1 MTPTSRGKA
10 KRYEDLDWYETP
22 RYYDAIYDVDTDLEA
37 AFLEAAHERHATPGR
52 GRRVLEPACG
62 SGRLLA
68 AMAERGW
75 RVRGFDLGGAMVRY
89 SRERLRS
96 AGLAGTVV
104 QDDMATFETPGTFD
118 LAHCLVS
125 TFKYLLSE
133 RDARSHL
140 RAVARALRPGGIYLL
155 GLHLSRYG
163 ASRKAHERWT
173 VERGG
178 AEVDCT
184 VTTWPPDKTRRRER
198 VEARMRVVESGEER
212 RSRTTWEFRTYDAAQ
227 VLRMLRAVPEFEHVE
242 TYDFH
247 YEIEEPQTL
256 SDRQFDT
263 ILVLKRRP

>member
-1 MTPTSRGKA
+1 MTPPTRGKA
-10 KRYEDLDWYETP
+10 QRYEDLDWYETP

-37 AFLEAAHERHATPGR
+37 AFLEAAHESHATPGR

-104 QDDMATFETPGTFD
+104 QDDMATFETPGAFD

-133 RDARSHL
+133 RDSRSHL

-184 VTTWPPDKTRRRER
+184 GFFRCFARARPCELPGARGGAPRRRLQAPSHQPRPEKGLG
-198 VEARMRVVESGEER
+198 APNGRMR
-212 RSRTTWEFRTYDAAQ
+212 A
-227 VLRMLRAVPEFEHVE
+227 P
-242 TYDFH
+242 
-247 YEIEEPQTL
+247 
-256 SDRQFDT
+256 
-263 ILVLKRRP
+263 

>member
-1 MTPTSRGKA
+1 MTSRAQRQAG
-10 KRYEDLDWYETP
+10 RYEDFDWYEAP
-22 RYYDAIYDVDTDLEA
+22 EYYDAIYDVDTDLEA
-37 AFLEAAHERHATPGR
+37 TFLEAAFERHAAPGR

-68 AMAERGW
+68 AMATRGW
-75 RVRGFDLGGAMVRY
+75 RVRGFDLGDAMVRY

-96 AGLAGTVV
+96 EGLAGTVV
-104 QDDMATFETPGTFD
+104 QGDMARFETPGRFD

-140 RAVARALRPGGIYLL
+140 RAVARALRPGGVYLL

-163 ASRKAHERWT
+163 TSRKAHERWR
-173 VERGG
+173 VERNG
-178 AEVDCT
+178 AEVDCA
-184 VTTWPPDKTRRRER
+184 VTTWPPDRARRREK
-198 VEARMRVVESGEER
+198 VEARMRVIEGGAER
-212 RSRTTWEFRTYDAAQ
+212 RSRTTWEFRTYDAAE
-227 VLRMLRAVPEFEHVE
+227 VRRMLRAVPELEHVG

-247 YEIEEPQTL
+247 YEIEEPQEL

-263 ILVLKRRP
+263 ILVLRRRD